1 MAPDDWY
8 RNKDWN
14 PEIEAKF
21 LEKLGRARDKSQR
34 LRIQA
39 CYLAQKHPEV
49 ALRLLDRY
57 FALGEDFDLA
67 QAFVD
72 QAEAYIGLGRINDAL
87 QSLQKSLARER
98 QFPNLK
104 TGAWGEFAMLVATQ
118 NLEPYF
124 QEALEVLRENR
135 SQPLFPVEKFKW
147 YAAHALILSAQGDRQ
162 AANHQAVKALEA
174 AKANNSGFR
183 YHPAVGLVGSNYE
196 TLREGLGSHG

>member
-1 MAPDDWY
+1 
-8 RNKDWN
+8 
-14 PEIEAKF
+14 
-21 LEKLGRARDKSQR
+21 
-34 LRIQA
+34 
-39 CYLAQKHPEV
+39 
-49 ALRLLDRY
+49 
-57 FALGEDFDLA
+57 
-67 QAFVD
+67 
-72 QAEAYIGLGRINDAL
+72 
-87 QSLQKSLARER
+87 
-98 QFPNLK
+98 
-104 TGAWGEFAMLVATQ
+104 MLVATQ
-118 NLEPYF
+118 TLEPYF